1 MNDET
6 AYRLISSVRDPGA
19 GNIPQSCC
27 LGVFRASAISRW
39 RAEPGGSRRQH
50 DEPCL
55 LTDGSRQVP
64 GLENELRVSQAVPSG
79 TVPRRKG
86 RAVTASVTSGT
97 PGKRDRLIAGAR
109 ETIYRQGFEATTIA
123 DIAEAS
129 DVPLGNVYYYFKSK
143 DELAAAAID
152 SYARESRE
160 RLLLLEQQHRT
171 PGARLKTLVRL
182 LVSQPDQVA
191 LYGCP
196 TGSLCSELGKQDND
210 LARAGRALMHT
221 AIAWIEQ
228 QFKAMGRRDARDLAF
243 ALLASYE
250 GTALLA
256 NTFRDP
262 DLMVREGRR
271 LERWIDSLARDRK
284 VAPAG

>member
-1 MNDET
+1 M
-6 AYRLISSVRDPGA
+6 A
-19 GNIPQSCC
+19 
-27 LGVFRASAISRW
+27 
-39 RAEPGGSRRQH
+39 
-50 DEPCL
+50 
-55 LTDGSRQVP
+55 
-64 GLENELRVSQAVPSG
+64 
-79 TVPRRKG
+79 
-86 RAVTASVTSGT
+86 ASVTSER

-129 DVPLGNVYYYFKSK
+129 GVPLGNVYYYFKSK

-160 RLLLLEQQHRT
+160 RLSLLEQQHRT
-171 PGARLKTLVRL
+171 PTARLKTLVRM

-196 TGSLCSELGKQDND
+196 RGSLCSELDKQDND
-210 LARAGRALMHT
+210 LARACRELMHT
-221 AIAWIEQ
+221 PIAWIEQ

-262 DLMVREGRR
+262 ELMVREGRR
-271 LERWIDSLARDRK
+271 LERWIDSLAR
-284 VAPAG
+284 ASTTGPPAIPTRSTGDHPAETSSTVLRTNGQGSPETAH

>member
-1 MNDET
+1 M
-6 AYRLISSVRDPGA
+6 
-19 GNIPQSCC
+19 
-27 LGVFRASAISRW
+27 
-39 RAEPGGSRRQH
+39 
-50 DEPCL
+50 
-55 LTDGSRQVP
+55 
-64 GLENELRVSQAVPSG
+64 
-79 TVPRRKG
+79 
-86 RAVTASVTSGT
+86 
-97 PGKRDRLIAGAR
+97 
-109 ETIYRQGFEATTIA
+109 
-123 DIAEAS
+123 
-129 DVPLGNVYYYFKSK
+129 PLGNVYYYFKSK

-196 TGSLCSELGKQDND
+196 RGSLCSELGKQDND

-262 DLMVREGRR
+262 DLMVREG
-271 LERWIDSLARDRK
+271 
-284 VAPAG
+284 APP